1 VKPDDPPKP
10 GEAPAIPSPKQGDLL
25 ISCEELAVGYGETA
39 ILPPFNL
46 KIHKGSFIS
55 VVGRNGSGKS
65 TWFKTLLGMIPPVS
79 GRVIRHRPDLK
90 WSYVPQ
96 TIGIDSVLP
105 MRPKEMVIWG
115 RLRGWNF
122 MRPFSTSEERK
133 IAESAIDTAGARS
146 FAHRPYRELSEG
158 QKQRSLLA
166 RVIASE
172 AEFVLLDEPTAAMDA
187 VAEQQTMERL
197 VRLAREQNMAV
208 VVVSHDLALAA
219 KHADTMVFLDRET
232 PSIVVGDSQTVFCSP
247 AFRHQYGDEYC
258 ARAKSG
264 ENHGHSHGHPHG

>member
-1 VKPDDPPKP
+1 VKTDDPPKP
-10 GEAPAIPSPKQGDLL
+10 DEAPAIPPPKLGDLL
-25 ISCEELAVGYGETA
+25 ISCEDLAVGYGETP

-79 GRVIRHRPDLK
+79 GKVIRHRPDLK

-122 MRPFSTSEERK
+122 MRPFSTAEEDK
-133 IAESAIDTAGARS
+133 IAEAAIDTAGARS

-158 QKQRSLLA
+158 QKQRALLA

-187 VAEQQTMERL
+187 VAEKQTMERL

-208 VVVSHDLALAA
+208 VVVSHDLSLAA
-219 KHADTMVFLDRET
+219 RHADAMVFLDRET
-232 PSIVVGDSQTVFCSP
+232 PAIIVGDAQTVFCSHE
-247 AFRHQYGDEYC
+247 FRHQYGDEYC
-258 ARAKSG
+258 AQAKSG
-264 ENHGHSHGHPHG
+264 APHGHPHGHNHG

>member
-1 VKPDDPPKP
+1 MKTDEPPKP
-10 GEAPAIPSPKQGDLL
+10 GETPAAAPAQQGELL
-25 ISCEELAVGYGETA
+25 ISCEDLAVGYGETP
-39 ILPPFNL
+39 ILPAFSL

-105 MRPKEMVIWG
+105 MRPNEMVIWG

-122 MRPFSTSEERK
+122 LRPFSTSEERK
-133 IAESAIDTAGARS
+133 VAEAAIDTAGARS

-158 QKQRSLLA
+158 QKQRALLA

-208 VVVSHDLALAA
+208 VVVSHDLSLAA
-219 KHADTMVFLDRET
+219 RHADVMVFLDRET
-232 PSIVVGDSQTVFCSP
+232 PSIIVGDSQTVFCSS

-264 ENHGHSHGHPHG
+264 TPDGTHHGHSHR

>member
-1 VKPDDPPKP
+1 VKTDDPSKP
-10 GEAPAIPSPKQGDLL
+10 GETAAIPPTQQGELL
-25 ISCEELAVGYGETA
+25 ISCEELAVGYGETP

-46 KIHKGSFIS
+46 KIYKGCFIS

-65 TWFKTLLGMIPPVS
+65 TWFKTLLGMIPPVA

-96 TIGIDSVLP
+96 TIGIDNVLP
-105 MRPKEMVIWG
+105 MRPTEMVIWG
-115 RLRGWNF
+115 RMRGWNF
-122 MRPFSTSEERK
+122 LRPFSTSEERK
-133 IAESAIDTAGARS
+133 AADAAIDTAGARS

-158 QKQRSLLA
+158 QKQRALLA

-172 AEFVLLDEPTAAMDA
+172 AEFVLLDEPTAAMDS

-208 VVVSHDLALAA
+208 VVVSHDLSLAA
-219 KHADTMVFLDRET
+219 QHADAMVFLDRET
-232 PSIVVGDSQTVFCSP
+232 PTIIVGDSQTVFCSS

-264 ENHGHSHGHPHG
+264 APHGPHHGHSH

>member
-1 VKPDDPPKP
+1 MKTDDPPKP
-10 GEAPAIPSPKQGDLL
+10 GEASAIPPPKLGELL
-25 ISCEELAVGYGETA
+25 ISCEELAVGYGETP

-79 GRVIRHRPDLK
+79 GRVIRHRPHLK

-122 MRPFSTSEERK
+122 LRPFSTAEERK
-133 IAESAIDTAGARS
+133 IADAAIDTAGARS

-158 QKQRSLLA
+158 QKQRALLA

-187 VAEQQTMERL
+187 VAEKQTMERL

-208 VVVSHDLALAA
+208 VVVSHDLSLAA
-219 KHADTMVFLDRET
+219 RHADAMVFLDRET
-232 PSIVVGDSQTVFCSP
+232 PSIIVGDSQTVFCSH

-258 ARAKSG
+258 AQAKSG
-264 ENHGHSHGHPHG
+264 APHGHTHG